1 MLGLNLDGGKRRF
14 ILCQL
19 NEKTDTTPNGIA
31 YDATAPRLKK
41 IMTGEGYDGDK
52 DFKWARDNKPYGGNL
67 DVYEIESVANFEAVD
82 GKTPF
87 DVIDETLYGV
97 ETFKS
102 LKKKVDWVCD
112 NFEHTQV
119 TMENDREWF
128 NRQEK

>member
-1 MLGLNLDGGKRRF
+1 MGFFDDVKNVGLFTAIECAAADMQYKADVALFEARSKRMANNL
-14 ILCQL
+14 
-19 NEKTDTTPNGIA
+19 P
-31 YDATAPRLKK
+31 
-41 IMTGEGYDGDK
+41 
-52 DFKWARDNKPYGGNL
+52 L
-67 DVYEIESVANFEAVD
+67 DV
-82 GKTPF
+82 